1 MRQRK
6 TITLLAQAI
15 TAGLALAFVIVF
27 LRPDL
32 LPDRRPAVTVRTA
45 PAPATRTAGPAS
57 YADAVARAAPA
68 VVNVY
73 TAKLVRER
81 PHPLLQDPL
90 FRRFFGAVPEGRPRI
105 QTSLGSGVI
114 VGPEGYVLTNHH
126 VISGADEIQVALPD
140 GRHAR
145 AEVVGS
151 DRDTDLALL
160 RIGLEG
166 LPAIVLGDSHALQV
180 GDVVLAIG
188 NPFGVGQTVTLGIVS
203 ATGRRGLGIN
213 TFEDFIQTD
222 AAINPG
228 NSGGALVDA
237 AGRLVGINTA
247 IFSRS
252 GGSLGIGFA
261 IPTHLA
267 QAVMTQLAEHG
278 RVIRGWLGIQIQDL
292 DPRLA
297 ASFGLGR
304 PGGVVVAGV
313 LRGGPAHRAGIAPGD
328 VILRIEGEPV
338 SDVRAALD
346 RIAARRPGTRLELEG
361 LREGVPRRWEAV
373 VGERPAR
380 P

>member
-237 AGRLVGINTA
+237 AGRLVGVNTA